1 MDVFL
6 REWTVKQIDTCS
18 LSGYSYKKNPFCE
31 VKRLKKTIPRSLF
44 CMFALAVCLAL
55 CLFFG
60 RVLFTYTVP
69 MEDATYDLSLG
80 WEGEAMPESW
90 EYDQKGWS
98 IFIQEGEQ
106 GAALTADGM
115 GGFTGLQEAG
125 QTFYYSRALSEILD
139 SPTLRLGTA
148 NRSVAVFLDGEL
160 LYTDCPEQDNRIGYL
175 RLPMLGW
182 DRTEPIVLSL
192 PLDYVGKTLTIAQS
206 TGLVEKQEPEAA
218 PTVWPCSIQLY
229 CGYSYES
236 GLISES
242 FQTAI
247 PAALCFGVGVLL
259 LTAFLW
265 QLFSGT
271 ADWSL
276 PFLSLTAFLWSTWQ
290 IAMSSFTYAY
300 FGVLPVDIASLSR
313 LLSLTVLL
321 LFLASRVSGKRRM
334 VCGVL
339 TSLQGAAVLIS
350 AVPNVNQ
357 QVGFLW
363 ASIPEWL
370 GLVGLICSL
379 GCMVWEWKKHRSFSR
394 FFCPLAA
401 LGLAVFLVW
410 VLAVPSLRQEVG
422 QQLSLGAQG
431 YFLWKLMALT
441 MPAAILSALLELVA
455 GEIARRTESRLLAQR
470 YELAQSGFENLCRH
484 QEEVMMLRHDM
495 AKHLTFL
502 RQSTSDKAT
511 AAYLDELIGQQQD
524 VSPVVQSRNRTMDIL
539 LNAKL
544 GEAAE
549 KGIAVEIL
557 QADAPESLPLT
568 DAELCA
574 LMMNLLDNAIRAASL
589 SEKPFLRLDLH
600 QKDGFFVFVCEN
612 AATADAVEKRAK
624 KETVPQH
631 GLGLKIIEQ
640 IVKRHGDLM
649 EAERLPGSY
658 RVTIAILLDQPRR

>member
-1 MDVFL
+1 M
-6 REWTVKQIDTCS
+6 
-18 LSGYSYKKNPFCE
+18 
-31 VKRLKKTIPRSLF
+31 RL
-44 CMFALAVCLAL
+44 
-55 CLFFG
+55 
-60 RVLFTYTVP
+60 
-69 MEDATYDLSLG
+69 D
-80 WEGEAMPESW
+80 
-90 EYDQKGWS
+90 
-98 IFIQEGEQ
+98 
-106 GAALTADGM
+106 
-115 GGFTGLQEAG
+115 
-125 QTFYYSRALSEILD
+125 
-139 SPTLRLGTA
+139 TA

-160 LYTDCPEQDNRIGYL
+160 VYTDCPEQDNRIGYL
-175 RLPMLGW
+175 RLPMLDW
-182 DRTEPIVLSL
+182 DRTEPIVLFL

-206 TGLVEKQEPEAA
+206 TGLGEKQEPEAD

-242 FQTAI
+242 FRTAI
-247 PAALCFGVGVLL
+247 PAALCFGAGVLL

-265 QLFSGT
+265 QLFSGK

-276 PFLSLTAFLWSTWQ
+276 PFLSLTVFLWSTWQ

-339 TSLQGAAVLIS
+339 TSLQGVAVLIS

-410 VLAVPSLRQEVG
+410 MLAVPSLRQEVG
-422 QQLSLGAQG
+422 QPLSFGAQG

-455 GEIARRTESRLLAQR
+455 GEIARRTESRLLSQR
-470 YELAQSGFENLCRH
+470 YELAQSGFENLRRH
-484 QEEVMMLRHDM
+484 QEEVMMLHHDI

-511 AAYLDELIGQQQD
+511 ATYLDELIGQQQD
-524 VSPVVQSRNRTMDIL
+524 VSPVVQSRNRTLDIL

-612 AATADAVEKRAK
+612 ADTADAVEKRVK
-624 KETVPQH
+624 KKTVPQH

-649 EAERLPGSY
+649 EAERLSGSY